1 MAEMKT
7 LAKDT
12 AIYGVSSILGK
23 FLNWCLVP
31 LYSFTLVDTAEF
43 GVMTNLYAWSALLLV
58 ILTYGMETGF
68 FRFAN
73 KPGIQPEQ
81 VYSTSIA
88 SLAGSS
94 VLFLLLC
101 FLFLP
106 GISGLV
112 GYRNH
117 PDYIWMIAVIIALDA
132 FSSIPFAWLR
142 YLKRPVAF
150 ATLKVLSIFSNI
162 FLNLFFFLLCPK
174 IMVWNPAL
182 IDWFYNPGYGV
193 GYVFVANLISSI
205 FTLLLLLPFF
215 IHIKWNFD
223 GKLLRQMLVYSM
235 PLLLLGI
242 TGIMNQSFDK
252 MMFTHLI
259 DDKDFANSQL
269 GIYGACY
276 KIGVVM
282 MMFTQSFRYAYEP
295 FVFAK
300 QRKSDDKKAYSDAMK
315 FFYIFSIF
323 IFLGI
328 MFFLDVIKYVIKDTY
343 HSGLNVVPLVLLSF
357 IFQGIYFNLS
367 FWYKLS
373 DKTKWGAYISLVGC
387 VMTVVGNILFIPGYS
402 YMGAAWVSA
411 VSFFVMMVLSWM
423 LGKKY
428 YPISY
433 DLKSAIRYTL
443 VGVVL
448 YFIGMN
454 IPIESTLLRMGFRT
468 LLLLLFIVY
477 TIRKDAPLR
486 SIPYL
491 NKLSGKNNGSL

>member
-31 LYSFTLVDTAEF
+31 LYSFTLANTAEF

-73 KPGIQPEQ
+73 KTGVDPEQ

-94 VLFLLLC
+94 VFFLLLC

-106 GISGLV
+106 GISSVV

-117 PDYIWMIAVIIALDA
+117 QDYIWMMVVIVALDA

-142 YLKRPVAF
+142 FKKRPIAF
-150 ATLKVLSIFSNI
+150 ATLKVMSIFSNI

-174 IMVWNPAL
+174 IMLWNPAL
-182 IDWFYNPGYGV
+182 IDWFYNPNYGV

-205 FTLLLLLPFF
+205 FTLLLLLPYF

-223 GKLLRQMLVYSM
+223 GKLLKQILVYSL

-259 DDKDFANSQL
+259 DNKIFAESQL

-300 QRKSDDKKAYSDAMK
+300 QKKSDDKKAYSDAMK
-315 FFYIFSIF
+315 YFYIFSIF

-328 MFFLDVIKYVIKDTY
+328 MFFLDVIKFAIKDTY

-357 IFQGIYFNLS
+357 VFQGIFFNLS

-373 DKTKWGAYISLVGC
+373 DKTKWGAYISLIGC
-387 VMTVVGNILFIPGYS
+387 VMTVVGNIIFIPRYS

-411 VSFFVMMVLSWM
+411 VSFFVMMVISWV

-433 DLKSAIRYTL
+433 EIKSAMKYTL
-443 VGVVL
+443 VGLFL
-448 YFIGMN
+448 YLLGMYV
-454 IPIESTLLRMGFRT
+454 PIEPLALRLGFR
-468 LLLLLFIVY
+468 LLLLLVFIAY
-477 TIRKDAPLR
+477 AIKKDASLQ

-491 NKLSGKNNGSL
+491 NKWVGKNK

>member
-31 LYSFTLVDTAEF
+31 YYSFALANTAEF
-43 GVMTNLYAWSALLLV
+43 GIMTNLYAWTALLLV

-73 KPGIQPEQ
+73 KQGANPNQ
-81 VYSTSIA
+81 VYSTTLA
-88 SLAGSS
+88 SLGGSS
-94 VLFLLLC
+94 LLFIILC

-106 GISGLV
+106 GISDVV
-112 GYRNH
+112 GYGNH
-117 PDYIWMIAVIIALDA
+117 KDYIEMMAVIVAIDA
-132 FSSIPFAWLR
+132 FCCIPFAWLR
-142 YLKRPVAF
+142 YLKRPIVF
-150 ATLKVLSIFSNI
+150 ATLKVVSIFTNI
-162 FLNLFFFLLCPK
+162 FFNLFFLSFCPK
-174 IMVWNPAL
+174 IMLWHPEL
-182 IDWFYNPGYGV
+182 IDWFYNPTYGV

-205 FTLLLLLPFF
+205 LTVILMLPYF
-215 IHIKWNFD
+215 IHVKWSFD
-223 GKLLRQMLVYSM
+223 GKLLKDMLKYSL
-235 PLLLLGI
+235 PLLVLGI

-252 MMFTHLI
+252 MMFTHLMP
-259 DDKDFANSQL
+259 DKAFAEAQL

-300 QRKSDDKKAYSDAMK
+300 QQKTDNKKAYSDAMK
-315 FFYIFSIF
+315 YFYIFSIF

-328 MFFLDVIKYVIKDTY
+328 MFFLDVVKYIFNGSY
-343 HSGLNVVPLVLLSF
+343 HSGLEVVPIVLLCF
-357 IFQGIYFNLS
+357 IFQGIFFNLS

-373 DKTKWGAYISLVGC
+373 DRTKWGAYISLVGC
-387 VMTVVGNILFIPGYS
+387 IMTVFGNIIFIPLFS
-402 YMGAAWVSA
+402 YMGAAWVST
-411 VSFFVMMVLSWM
+411 VSFFVMMVLSWA

-433 DLKSAIRYTL
+433 DLKSAARYTL
-443 VGVVL
+443 IGAIL
-448 YFIGMN
+448 YVIGMHVQ
-454 IPIESTLLRMGFRT
+454 IESTVLRLGFRSI
-468 LLLLLFIVY
+468 LLLIFVAY
-477 TIRKDAPLR
+477 TIKKDVPVQ

-491 NKLSGKNNGSL
+491 NKFFRK

>member
-31 LYSFTLVDTAEF
+31 LYSFTLVNTSEF

-58 ILTYGMETGF
+58 VLTYGMETGF

-73 KPGIQPEQ
+73 KSGVEPEQ

-106 GISGLV
+106 GISSVV
-112 GYRNH
+112 GYGNH
-117 PDYIWMIAVIIALDA
+117 PDYIWMLALIIALDA

-142 YLKRPVAF
+142 FKKRPIAF
-150 ATLKVLSIFSNI
+150 ATLKVLSIFTNI

-174 IMVWNPAL
+174 IMLWNPAL
-182 IDWFYNPGYGV
+182 IDWFYNPSYGV

-205 FTLLLLLPFF
+205 FTLVLLFPFF
-215 IHIKWNFD
+215 IHIKWNFN
-223 GKLLRQMLVYSM
+223 GTLLKQMLVYSL

-259 DDKDFANSQL
+259 DDKNFAESQL

-300 QRKSDDKKAYSDAMK
+300 QKKTDDKKAYSDAMK
-315 FFYIFSIF
+315 YFYIFSIF

-328 MFFLDVIKYVIKDTY
+328 MFFLDVIKFAIKDTY

-357 IFQGIYFNLS
+357 IFQGVFFNLS

-373 DKTKWGAYISLVGC
+373 DKTKWGAYISLIGC
-387 VMTVVGNILFIPGYS
+387 VMTIVGNIIFIPKYS

-411 VSFFVMMVLSWM
+411 ISFFVMMVISWV

-433 DLKSAIRYTL
+433 EIKSGIKYSL
-443 VGVVL
+443 VGLLL
-448 YFIGMN
+448 YLIGMYV
-454 IPIESTLLRMGFRT
+454 PIEPMVLRMGFRLF
-468 LLLLLFIVY
+468 LLLIFIAY
-477 TIRKDAPLR
+477 TIKTDAPLQM
-486 SIPYL
+486 IPYL
-491 NKLSGKNNGSL
+491 NKLTGKK